1 MRYKPLMNSRLAKR
15 AEALTSRAHRHLFWE
30 TYAPVLAWAALAV
43 LLFVI
48 AAASGLWQRIGDPW
62 RLIALVITII
72 LLSKNA
78 WEARAKRKPN
88 RSAARRRVETDNNY
102 EHRPFDTVADT
113 PALGHETEAA
123 WKTHMRTARRQVED
137 ARRSKL
143 RPVLAAR
150 DPYYLRY
157 IVPCAL
163 VLAAMVGAGDNYER
177 LRASL
182 TPGWIHGMSAKNAHY
197 EAWIDPPQYTGR
209 PPSYFKTKDTLTAPA
224 GSEFVARISGV
235 KTAPRLMIT
244 ENGRTRRITAKR
256 LGPKSFEA
264 RALISKNA
272 KAHFRIGSSTK
283 QWGLNIDQDTPPSAE
298 FEETPE
304 AGKRDRLI
312 FSYNVIDDYGVE
324 NLSLS
329 VALKSDPERHEEFQ
343 ISLPGSAVRSAENEP
358 AGLNLTK
365 HKWANKEVTGYL
377 VAVDGKGQTGQ
388 SEAVEFIVPDKIF
401 VEPLAKAIAEQRVLM
416 LEGGGDYAPLPK
428 LKTVKFSELENRPMF
443 KTERPD
449 RAIERAPE
457 PVQRAALLMDA
468 ITDKPVGVYNDPS
481 IYMGLRNIHRH
492 LLSARSQDDLAG
504 VPDDLWSI
512 ALRAEFGRL
521 GDAKADMQAA
531 QRALNN
537 AMARRAPQR
546 EIDALFDRYNKAVD
560 RYMEELTL
568 KAIENAKD
576 ETRGGDGES
585 GEADFQT
592 DEIQALLDAIEE
604 ANRIGD
610 TVAARKALA
619 QLAELLE
626 NMQIQMAEGG
636 GGSGNGIS
644 DGGMSEEMEEAL
656 EELNDL
662 LGEQRQLRD
671 ETQSAGREQ
680 RDGQSGEKPGDQP
693 GEQQEDGAKS
703 GQELA
708 EDQQQL
714 RELLDKLE
722 DGAGGKKEDGENG
735 GGGDEDGENGGGLDL
750 SDEDI
755 QSALKDAKSAMRES
769 EDALER
775 GDFFGAGQAQSDAID
790 ALRSA
795 GESIYAKEMD
805 RQKQENGEGGEGGT
819 DGRTDGNGNPF
830 GQENDGPGVNDEFDL
845 PEVDDRQR
853 ARDLLEQLRKR
864 SGEQDRDKTERDFLE
879 RLLERF

>member
-1 MRYKPLMNSRLAKR
+1 MRYKPVMNSRLTKR
-15 AEALTSRAHRHLFWE
+15 AKALTGRAHRHLFWE

-43 LLFVI
+43 LLFVT

-62 RLIALVITII
+62 RLIALIVTII
-72 LLSKNA
+72 LLVKNA
-78 WEARAKRKPN
+78 WDARAKHRPN
-88 RSAARRRVETDNNY
+88 RSAARRRVETDNGFA
-102 EHRPFDTVADT
+102 HRPFDTVADT
-113 PALGHETEAA
+113 PALGSETDPA
-123 WKTHMRTARRQVED
+123 WKTHMRNARRQVED
-137 ARRSKL
+137 ARGSKL
-143 RPVLAAR
+143 RPALAPK

-182 TPGWIHGMSAKNAHY
+182 TPGWIHGMSAKSAHY
-197 EAWIDPPQYTGR
+197 EAWIDPPEYTGR
-209 PPSYFKTKDTLTAPA
+209 PPSYFKNKDTLTAPA

-244 ENGRTRRITAKR
+244 ENGRTRRITPKR
-256 LGPKSFEA
+256 LGSNSFEA
-264 RALISKNA
+264 RAQISKNA
-272 KAHFRIGSSTK
+272 KAYFRIGSTTK
-283 QWGLNIDQDTPPSAE
+283 AWGLNVDQDLPPSIK
-298 FEETPE
+298 FEDLPE

-312 FSYNVIDDYGVE
+312 FSYNLSDDYGVE

-329 VALKSDPERHEEFQ
+329 VALKSDPERREEFQ
-343 ISLPGSAVRSAENEP
+343 ISLPGSAVRSAEKEP

-377 VAVDGKGQTGQ
+377 IAVDGKGQTGQ
-388 SEAVEFIVPDKIF
+388 SAAVEFIVPDKIF
-401 VEPLAKAIAEQRVLM
+401 VEPLAKAIAEQRVLL
-416 LEGGGDYAPLPK
+416 LEGNSDYAPLPA
-428 LKTVKFSELENRPMF
+428 LKTVKLSDLENKPMF
-443 KTERPD
+443 KVERPD
-449 RAIERAPE
+449 RAIERAPK
-457 PVQRAALLMDA
+457 PVQRAALLIDA

-481 IYMGLRNIHRH
+481 VYMGLRNIHRH
-492 LLSARSQDDLAG
+492 LLSAKSQDDLAG

-531 QRALNN
+531 ERALNN

-568 KAIENAKD
+568 KAIEEAK
-576 ETRGGDGES
+576 ERTRGGDGES
-585 GEADFQT
+585 GEANFQT
-592 DEIQALLDAIEE
+592 DEIQALMDAIEE
-604 ANRIGD
+604 ANRMGD

-626 NMQIQMAEGG
+626 NMEIQMAD
-636 GGSGNGIS
+636 GSGGDGNGVS
-644 DGGMSEEMEEAL
+644 DGGMSDEMKEAL

-680 RDGQSGEKPGDQP
+680 RDGQA
-693 GEQQEDGAKS
+693 GEQQQNDGAKS
-703 GQELA
+703 GDELA
-708 EDQQQL
+708 ADQGEL
-714 RELLDKLE
+714 RELLDALE
-722 DGAGGKKEDGENG
+722 KGAGGMEGEGED
-735 GGGDEDGENGGGLDL
+735 GGGLDL
-750 SDEDI
+750 SGEDV
-755 QSALKDAKSAMRES
+755 QGALKDAKDAMRRS

-775 GDFFGAGQAQSDAID
+775 GDFYGAGQAQSDAID
-790 ALRSA
+790 ALRGA
-795 GESIYAKEMD
+795 GEALYAQQRDQQNEQD
-805 RQKQENGEGGEGGT
+805 GEGSEGGSNAG
-819 DGRTDGNGNPF
+819 DGNPF
-830 GQENDGPGVNDEFDL
+830 GQENDGPGVTDEFEI
-845 PEVDDRQR
+845 PEIDERQR

-864 SGEQDRDKTERDFLE
+864 SGEQDRDKTERDFLD